1 MSEEKNKETMSDQV
15 IVRREKMADMREK
28 GIDPFG
34 DKFER
39 THTAQKLNETYAEQ
53 TKEELK
59 EAQIPAT
66 IAGRMMAKRGSG
78 KAGFANLKDKS
89 GEVQI
94 YVRLEEV
101 GDAEHELFQHADFGD
116 CVAVEGVLM

>member
-1 MSEEKNKETMSDQV
+1 VSEEKNKETMNDQV

-39 THTAQKLNETYAEQ
+39 THTAQELNETYAEQ

-59 EAQIPAT
+59 EAQDSSDYC
-66 IAGRMMAKRGSG
+66 GSNDG
-78 KAGFANLKDKS
+78 
-89 GEVQI
+89 QTW
-94 YVRLEEV
+94 
-101 GDAEHELFQHADFGD
+101 
-116 CVAVEGVLM
+116 